1 MRGNKNSESG
11 QTDMKAV
18 EGGGCLFLFEVSW
31 NLRTSGFKG
40 GSFRM
45 NVCQIVGDWDYWSCL
60 SVLAMVI
67 LKKIRCKLYKYD

>member
-1 MRGNKNSESG
+1 M
-11 QTDMKAV
+11 
-18 EGGGCLFLFEVSW
+18 FLFEVSW